1 MTTIFRLLQDD
12 NKGNSLLDTCS
23 SYRNGGRRS
32 EVFEVDPNRFQSVPS
47 SPFAYWV
54 GDRIVD
60 AFVDNEKLEGE
71 GRRVERG
78 LFTGDDGRFLRCY
91 WEIDSTWI
99 SEGMWGLLSKG
110 GAYSPFYYDVHLCVK
125 SAKSF
130 LEIHASIIKKYEY
143 LKGNSDW
150 VLHPECSYKR
160 AGLTYPLRTTSDF
173 SARVLPEG
181 CFWTNKGIS
190 IFEADA
196 KEVDGEKLFF
206 MLGLVNSRL
215 FREFLS
221 LRMGA
226 AQAAARSYEEGIVA
240 AMPWPT
246 NFDVATVSKIAY
258 LARRAWLLRRTLD
271 SIEETSH
278 AFVMPASLRARVGDF
293 DPRTIEMELVQIQS
307 EIDAIAF
314 DLYGFSEDDR
324 AAMQNGAAAGSEDDA
339 KDFNDQSDDDSDDE
353 IGAEPFDDAA
363 GLLSWAV
370 GVAFGR
376 YDWRL
381 ATAEREA
388 PEDPEP
394 FDPLPTKSPGML
406 PDGAE
411 PFHAHVGIL
420 VDDEGHPHDLPYLL
434 EEVLQRVDAPV
445 QVDTRRWLQRE
456 FFSFH
461 LQRYSKSRRKAP
473 IYWPLST
480 LSGAYTLW
488 LYYPDLTSQTLFT
501 AVNDFIEPK
510 LQQVR
515 GDLDSL
521 RGKGNAR
528 SKQEEKQLEVASD
541 LSQELADLRDAL
553 LAIAPKYSP
562 NHDDGVQITAAP
574 LWQLFRH
581 KPWQKVLNDIW
592 EKLEQGDYDWSHLAM
607 NYWPERVLRKCH
619 QDRSLAIAHD
629 VEDTF
634 WYEVEVPVMRGK
646 RPTGETKLEW
656 QPKELTESELDAL
669 IQAKIMEK
677 KA

>member
-1 MTTIFRLLQDD
+1 MTTILRLMSDKDKETNLVESTAALRAGESDARVFQVEPGSFRA
-12 NKGNSLLDTCS
+12 
-23 SYRNGGRRS
+23 
-32 EVFEVDPNRFQSVPS
+32 VPGA
-47 SPFAYWV
+47 PFAYWV
-54 GDRIVD
+54 SQSVRDVFVNLDSFQRDWRTAQHGGSTKDDFRFLRLFWECDESSDQWTLFAKGGFFSRFYADVYLVVNWKQDAYELEAALLHKYPYLGDTANWVLHRECNYFRPGLTWPRRTQGGLSLRAMPAGCIFAD
-60 AFVDNEKLEGE
+60 KGPAAFVDSDNP
-71 GRRVERG
+71 
-78 LFTGDDGRFLRCY
+78 
-91 WEIDSTWI
+91 DS
-99 SEGMWGLLSKG
+99 LL
-110 GAYSPFYYDVHLCVK
+110 ALL
-125 SAKSF
+125 A
-130 LEIHASIIKKYEY
+130 
-143 LKGNSDW
+143 
-150 VLHPECSYKR
+150 
-160 AGLTYPLRTTSDF
+160 
-173 SARVLPEG
+173 
-181 CFWTNKGIS
+181 
-190 IFEADA
+190 
-196 KEVDGEKLFF
+196 
-206 MLGLVNSRL
+206 LVNSQAFGL
-215 FREFLS
+215 LVS
-221 LRMGA
+221 LQMAFG
-226 AQAAARSYEEGIVA
+226 SYEVGVIQKTPVPDFSEEQQTILSA
-240 AMPWPT
+240 
-246 NFDVATVSKIAY
+246 
-258 LARRAWLLRRTLD
+258 LARRAWSLRRNLD
-271 SIEETSH
+271 TVEETSH
-278 AFVMPASLRARVGDF
+278 AFVLPVTLRTRIGDYN
-293 DPRTIEMELVQIQS
+293 PNTIEMELVQIQS
-307 EIDAIAF
+307 EINAIAF

-324 AAMQNGAAAGSEDDA
+324 TAMQSGAGAGSEEDA
-339 KDFNDQSDDDSDDE
+339 KDDNDQSDEDSDDE
-353 IGAEPFDDAA
+353 NGAAPIDDTA

-394 FDPLPTKSPGML
+394 FDPLPAKSPGML

-411 PFHAHVGIL
+411 PFHAHAGIL
-420 VDDEGHPHDLPYLL
+420 VDDEGHPHDLPNLL
-434 EEVLQRVDAPV
+434 EETLQRVDAPV

-456 FFSFH
+456 FFPFH

-581 KPWQKVLNDIW
+581 KPWQKALNDTW

-607 NYWPERVLRKCH
+607 NYWPERVLRRCH

-634 WYEVEVPVMRGK
+634 WYEIEVPVMRGK
-646 RPTGETKLEW
+646 KPTGETKLEW
-656 QPKELTESELDAL
+656 QPKELTDDELDAL
-669 IQAKIMEK
+669 IQAKIKERR
-677 KA
+677 A